1 MNMIN
6 IFFQFIS
13 HLYNELKSFII
24 DYHEA
29 IYPQLLD
36 DCDYK
41 NPYNALSTS
50 TFFTNFFNIFFTK
63 QDNENE
69 NEKVV
74 ENKKIYDDKYDTK
87 YNNLEAIELNK
98 YEIDMLPNKY
108 IMEYTPLGNVIMY
121 FDYDKKS
128 FQYYSDFSIPYKFLE
143 CVSKKFCIINK
154 NKVYREIKMVVD
166 ENEFSIVRN
175 SSSSLQN
182 KSKSF
187 AKLKSYNNSNPSI
200 KGVPSMKHSEL
211 KIIQKDIV
219 RYTHLGK
226 ISNFSF
232 IKNTTPKFKAISYKD
247 FIKTN
252 NKIDD
257 WVLY

>member
-6 IFFQFIS
+6 IFFQLFS
-13 HLYNELKSFII
+13 SLCKELISFII
-24 DYHEA
+24 DYQQA
-29 IYPQLLD
+29 IYPHVLD
-36 DCDYK
+36 DCDYTANEPYK
-41 NPYNALSTS
+41 NPYNALATYI
-50 TFFTNFFNIFFTK
+50 FFTNFFMK
-63 QDNENE
+63 QD

-74 ENKKIYDDKYDTK
+74 EKEKIYDDKYNTK
-87 YNNLEAIELNK
+87 YNKLETIVLNK
-98 YEIDMLPNKY
+98 DEIGMLPNKY

-128 FQYYSDFSIPYKFLE
+128 FQYYSDFSVPYKFLE
-143 CVSKKFCIINK
+143 CVSKKFCIVNQNK
-154 NKVYREIKMVVD
+154 IYREIKMDVD
-166 ENEFSIVRN
+166 VNEFSIVRN

-187 AKLKSYNNSNPSI
+187 AKLKSYNNSNS
-200 KGVPSMKHSEL
+200 STKHSEL

-232 IKNTTPKFKAISYKD
+232 IKNTIPKFKPISYKD
-247 FIKTN
+247 FMKN
-252 NKIDD
+252 NFKIDD